1 MPRVPV
7 GNLVPGN
14 LYIQV
19 DKEMGYHLEPS
30 AFIDINPRGY
40 PTFNAGHGAIISSDP
55 ARYNYYNPGNANIP
69 LGVRERGRHMEQMR
83 FELAGADLRAALQAA
98 PQVPQQAILAQ
109 QMRPEIAAA
118 GLWPPT
124 GIPILDNARDIGQVY
139 DLTGEDP
146 LENSIEANIIP
157 ARSKVYI
164 ISGPMVGSAR
174 RFRYTYLAEN
184 IIATFNAK
192 MATPWF
198 NGQLTV
204 PDNNVEI
211 GTPDMLRPDYLIERA
226 VFMGTKNNDY
236 GFSMRKLFSEG
247 GRRRTKRSKRAKRS
261 KKTRSNKI

>member
-14 LYIQV
+14 LYIQYDRV
-19 DKEMGYHLEPS
+19 MGNPTNPS
-30 AFIDINPRGY
+30 TFIGMNHEGFPEFNFGRG
-40 PTFNAGHGAIISSDP
+40 ARMSSDP
-55 ARYNYYNPGNANIP
+55 AVFNFYNPGNANIP
-69 LGVRERGRHMEQMR
+69 LGVRERARHMEQMR
-83 FELAGADLRAALQAA
+83 FEFAGAALRAALR
-98 PQVPQQAILAQ
+98 VPQQAILAQ
-109 QMRPEIAAA
+109 QLRPEIAVA
-118 GLWPPT
+118 GFWPPT
-124 GIPILDNARDIGQVY
+124 GIPILDNAPNIGEVY

-146 LENSIEANIIP
+146 LENSIETNIIP
-157 ARSKVYI
+157 ARSNVYI

-192 MATPWF
+192 MATPYF
-198 NGQLTV
+198 NGQLTA
-204 PDNNVEI
+204 PDNNVVI
-211 GTPDMLRPDYLIERA
+211 GTPDRLRPDYLIERA

-261 KKTRSNKI
+261 KKTRRNNI